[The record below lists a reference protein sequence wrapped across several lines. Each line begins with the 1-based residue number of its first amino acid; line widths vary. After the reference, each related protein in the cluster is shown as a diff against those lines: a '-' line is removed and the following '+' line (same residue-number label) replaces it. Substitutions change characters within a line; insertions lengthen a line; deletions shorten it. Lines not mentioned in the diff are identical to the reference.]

1 MAQSP
6 DEIKAQ
12 QKFFQRAN
20 GPVIGARSTYATQPN
35 KLFRQNQEQGRI
47 PKQFKSWDE
56 AERQFLDLINTGV
69 KPAAARQRLGLT
81 YENVLG
87 HPYFDVVVDRYTG
100 ETRGF
105 NKRAVNEDLHPLAE
119 RDLRVAY
126 GRNVSDGFRGQLKD
140 GWGDYKKK
148 ATYDP
153 MAISSQDEARMVR
166 DYLTSFLGRGD
177 PRDQGN
183 QIHRG
188 HGFSASQAGG
198 SLNLMDLFPELG
210 WTNVHGHQG
219 LAGNPR
225 MHPDDMYDNNMAST
239 AEQGFYFDLL
249 DREGRTINP
258 RATQWPATL
267 IAVDENSNEIRRQH
281 SPMSYD
287 VGPAIEQNPGIS
299 SAALAAQQ
307 RRRDELMAQIGQD
320 GPRQAIRQANSKSI
334 IMDNT
339 QSVGTPIRIVNKGR
353 PIEPAIKPAKVTVVS
368 PDGTE
373 RKTTTPGSSG
383 VQIVERLVGNGVPI
397 DRAEQIAARMRPMPK
412 GPKVI
417 PAPPHPTIDLP
428 NTHLVPKVTT
438 GGLLSGAALSLLMGE
453 SPAQAIAGNI
463 PILSDIESDNNGMA
477 ERAGN
482 FFVDPRTNRLMPTS
496 KDQVGK
502 GLAYLNGKPVAVP
515 YGSVAGTKSNGQIF
529 QESTQQIADVNARRL
544 KKAANAVAP
553 VAKKAIQYIPKPV
566 TPFQPLVDAYR
577 GFNKIISN
585 IVRD

>member
-6 DEIKAQ
+6 DEIRAQ
-12 QKFFQRAN
+12 QEFFQRAN
-20 GPVIGARSTYATQPN
+20 GPVIGARSTFATQPN

-47 PKQFKSWDE
+47 PKQFKSWDD
-56 AERQFLDLINTGV
+56 AERQFLDLINKGV
-69 KPAAARQRLGLT
+69 KPAAARKRLGLT

-210 WTNVHGHQG
+210 WANVHGHQG

-239 AEQGFYFDLL
+239 AEQGFFFDLL
-249 DREGRTINP
+249 DREGNTINP
-258 RATQWPATL
+258 RATQWPGTF
-267 IAVDENSNEIRRQH
+267 IAVDENANEIRKKVG
-281 SPMSYD
+281 PMNYD
-287 VGPAIEQNPGIS
+287 VGPAVEQNPGVS
-299 SAALAAQQ
+299 SGALAAQQ
-307 RRRDELMAQIGQD
+307 RRRDELMAQMGQT
-320 GPRQAIRQANSKSI
+320 GPRQAINQANSQSI

-339 QSVGTPIRIVNKGR
+339 QSVGTPLRIVQQGT
-353 PIEPAIKPAKVTVVS
+353 PVQQPLKPAKVTVVS
-368 PDGTE
+368 PDGSE
-373 RKTTTPGSSG
+373 RKTTTASSSSE
-383 VQIVERLVGNGVPI
+383 QIVERLIGNGVPL
-397 DRAEQIAARMRPMPK
+397 DRAQEITTRMRPIPNK
-412 GPKVI
+412 PRVI
-417 PAPPHPTIDLP
+417 PAPSVDTISLP
-428 NTHLVPKVTT
+428 SIPKLTT
-438 GGLLSGAALSLLMGE
+438 GGLVSGGVLSLLMGE
-453 SPAQAIAGNI
+453 SPAQAFASNI

-477 ERAGN
+477 ERAGQL
-482 FFVDPRTNRLMPTS
+482 FVDPRTNRLMPTS
-496 KDQVGK
+496 KDQMGK

-515 YGSVAGTKSNGQIF
+515 YGSVAGTKSNGQMF
-529 QESTQQIADVNARRL
+529 QESAQQIADVNAKRL
-544 KKAANAVAP
+544 KKVTNAVAP
-553 VAKKAIQYIPKPV
+553 VAKKATQYIPKPV